1 MMALAGPSTAF
12 RAGRLIGVAAAA
24 GVVALWGV
32 FLFRNPYASPAQD
45 RTFLIGVTMM
55 IGGAIAA
62 AAAAYGAHLAMYLLF
77 FVMFFPLG
85 LYVWLT
91 PGVFSAIGWL
101 QLAYLGAAVLVHLGI
116 LQAKRKGPVGD

>member
-1 MMALAGPSTAF
+1 MRTAGPPTAL
-12 RAGRLIGVAAAA
+12 RAGRLIGLATAV
-24 GVVALWGV
+24 GVVVLWGV
-32 FLFRNPYASPAQD
+32 FLFRNPYAPSSPD
-45 RTFLIGVTMM
+45 RMFLIGITMM
-55 IGGAIAA
+55 IGGAMAA
-62 AAAAYGAHLAMYLLF
+62 AAAVSGAHLAMYLLF

-116 LQAKRKGPVGD
+116 VQAKIKGSVGD

>member
-1 MMALAGPSTAF
+1 MRL
-12 RAGRLIGVAAAA
+12 AGRLIGLAAAA
-24 GVVALWGV
+24 GVVALWAK
-32 FLFRNPYASPAQD
+32 FLFGNPYASPEPD

-101 QLAYLGAAVLVHLGI
+101 QLAYLGAAVLVHVGI
-116 LQAKRKGPVGD
+116 VQSKRKGAVID

>member
-1 MMALAGPSTAF
+1 MKIAGAPAALT
-12 RAGRLIGVAAAA
+12 AGRLIGICAAA

-32 FLFRNPYASPAQD
+32 FLFYNPYSPPPED
-45 RTFLIGVTMM
+45 RTFLVGVTMM

-62 AAAAYGAHLAMYLLF
+62 AAAATGAHVAMYLLF

-91 PGVFSAIGWL
+91 PGVFSVIGWL
-101 QLAYLGAAVLVHLGI
+101 QLAYLGGAVLVHLGI
-116 LQAKRKGPVGD
+116 LQAKRKGSVED

>member
-1 MMALAGPSTAF
+1 MKMAGASMALT
-12 RAGRLIGVAAAA
+12 AGRLIGLAAAA
-24 GVVALWGV
+24 GVVALWGA
-32 FLFRNPYASPAQD
+32 FLFYNPYAAPPED
-45 RTFLIGVTMM
+45 RTFLLGITMM
-55 IGGAIAA
+55 LGGGIAA

-91 PGVFSAIGWL
+91 PGVFRAIGWL

-116 LQAKRKGPVGD
+116 VQAKRKGSVDD

>member
-1 MMALAGPSTAF
+1 MKIAGASMALA
-12 RAGRLIGVAAAA
+12 AGRLIGLAAAA
-24 GVVALWGV
+24 GVIALWGV
-32 FLFRNPYASPAQD
+32 FLFYNPYAAPPED
-45 RTFLIGVTMM
+45 RTFLLGITMM
-55 IGGAIAA
+55 LGGGIAA

-91 PGVFSAIGWL
+91 PGVFRAIGWL

-116 LQAKRKGPVGD
+116 MQAKRKGSADD

>member
-1 MMALAGPSTAF
+1 MRMAGSSLAL
-12 RAGRLIGVAAAA
+12 RAGRVIGLAAAA
-24 GVVALWGV
+24 GVVVLWGV
-32 FLFRNPYASPAQD
+32 FLFRNPYAPPSQD

-55 IGGAIAA
+55 IGGAMAA
-62 AAAAYGAHLAMYLLF
+62 AAAASGAHLAMYLLF

-101 QLAYLGAAVLVHLGI
+101 QLAYLGAAVMVHRGI
-116 LQAKRKGPVGD
+116 VQAKRKGSVGD

>member
-1 MMALAGPSTAF
+1 MKLAGTSAAL
-12 RAGRLIGVAAAA
+12 RAGRLIGLAAAA
-24 GVVALWGV
+24 GVVVVWGM
-32 FLFRNPYASPAQD
+32 FLFRNPYAPPSQD
-45 RTFLIGVTMM
+45 RTFLIGITMM

-91 PGVFSAIGWL
+91 PGVFSVIGWL
-101 QLAYLGAAVLVHLGI
+101 EIAYLGAAVLVHLGI
-116 LQAKRKGPVGD
+116 VQAKRKGSVID

>member
-1 MMALAGPSTAF
+1 MKIAGPSAART
-12 RAGRLIGVAAAA
+12 AGRLIGLGAAA

-32 FLFRNPYASPAQD
+32 FLFGNPYSSPADD
-45 RTFLIGVTMM
+45 RTFLVGVTMM

-62 AAAAYGAHLAMYLLF
+62 AAAATGAHVAMYLLF

-91 PGVFSAIGWL
+91 PGLFSAIGWL

-116 LQAKRKGPVGD
+116 VQAKRKGSVGD

>member
-1 MMALAGPSTAF
+1 MRMAGASTALT
-12 RAGRLIGVAAAA
+12 AGRLIGLVAAA

-32 FLFRNPYASPAQD
+32 FLFYNPYASPPED
-45 RTFLIGVTMM
+45 RTFLLGVTMM
-55 IGGAIAA
+55 LGGGIAA

-91 PGVFSAIGWL
+91 PGVFRAIGWL

-116 LQAKRKGPVGD
+116 VQAKRKGSAED

>member
-1 MMALAGPSTAF
+1 MKT
-12 RAGRLIGVAAAA
+12 AGRLIGLAAAI
-24 GVVALWGV
+24 GVGVLWGV
-32 FLFRNPYASPAQD
+32 FLFRNPYAPSSQD
-45 RTFLIGVTMM
+45 RTFLLGITMM
-55 IGGAIAA
+55 IGGAMAA
-62 AAAAYGAHLAMYLLF
+62 AAAVSGAHLAMYLLF

-116 LQAKRKGPVGD
+116 VKAKRKGSVDD

>member
-1 MMALAGPSTAF
+1 MSIAGPSIAR
-12 RAGRLIGVAAAA
+12 RAGRLIGLTAAV

-32 FLFRNPYASPAQD
+32 FLFRNPYSSPAQD
-45 RTFLIGVTMM
+45 RTFLVGITMM
-55 IGGAIAA
+55 VGGAMAA

-91 PGVFSAIGWL
+91 PGVFSVIGWL
-101 QLAYLGAAVLVHLGI
+101 QLAYLGGAVLVHI
-116 LQAKRKGPVGD
+116 AIRQEKRKGSVND